1 MKGLVEFGVDPPNT
15 NGPEV
20 VDDLIPPGNPK
31 AKFAPGVKEKDLVIE
46 GTVRDDERDK
56 IGLVTV
62 VIESCLL
69 VVDGLVDV
77 DGFEGTVLTEYVKG
91 AVEVTLDCVDT
102 NDDDNGT
109 AVSELPTT
117 ED

>member
-1 MKGLVEFGVDPPNT
+1 MYTGTLECIELSGDIVTGGLDVG
-15 NGPEV
+15 
-20 VDDLIPPGNPK
+20 
-31 AKFAPGVKEKDLVIE
+31 KFAPGVREKDLVIE